1 MYIENNSLPNFF
13 ILGAQKSA
21 TSTVHEWLLQ
31 HKEISLPI
39 IKETHFFS
47 DIEKYQKGL
56 NWYLNKFDKRN
67 NFKGE
72 IDPSYLYVEQS
83 ILRIKEVYKDFPL
96 KFIILLRKPIERAFS
111 HYLMS
116 KYKGYEDLPFI
127 DAIKAEKKRL
137 LSSANNKKYTLTK
150 DLSVFSY
157 IDRGNYFSQI
167 KYLKNIF
174 PESEILYIKFDD
186 IVANN
191 KKTYRKICRFLNI
204 TPFKNIDLNV
214 NSNSSSEPKIKIVRN
229 MIYNDSFLKKT
240 FNFLVTNEDVRQY
253 IKKYIDNKNK
263 KPISSDSKRIELSSY
278 INELPDIYRSWNN
291 NEVVNLEKLIKLDL
305 NKWIID

>member
-83 ILRIKEVYKDFPL
+83 ILRIKEVYKDIPL
-96 KFIILLRKPIERAFS
+96 KFIILLRKPIERAFP

>member
-127 DAIKAEKKRL
+127 DAITSFKPPASLFEIDIT
-137 LSSANNKKYTLTK
+137 SSNH
-150 DLSVFSY
+150 F
-157 IDRGNYFSQI
+157 
-167 KYLKNIF
+167 
-174 PESEILYIKFDD
+174 
-186 IVANN
+186 
-191 KKTYRKICRFLNI
+191 FL
-204 TPFKNIDLNV
+204 
-214 NSNSSSEPKIKIVRN
+214 
-229 MIYNDSFLKKT
+229 
-240 FNFLVTNEDVRQY
+240 
-253 IKKYIDNKNK
+253 
-263 KPISSDSKRIELSSY
+263 
-278 INELPDIYRSWNN
+278 
-291 NEVVNLEKLIKLDL
+291 
-305 NKWIID
+305 

>member
-83 ILRIKEVYKDFPL
+83 ILRIKEVYKDIPL

-174 PESEILYIKFDD
+174 PESEILFIKFDD
-186 IVANN
+186 IVTNN

-229 MIYNDSFLKKT
+229 MIYDDSFFKKT
-240 FNFLVTNEDVRQY
+240 FNFLVADEDVRRY

>member
-1 MYIENNSLPNFF
+1 MYIENNSLPDFF
-13 ILGAQKSA
+13 VLGAQKSA

-39 IKETHFFS
+39 SKETHFFS
-47 DIEKYQKGL
+47 DIEKYQNGL
-56 NWYLNKFDKRN
+56 NWYLNQFDKKN
-67 NFKGE
+67 NLRGE

-83 ILRIKEVYKDFPL
+83 ILRIKEVYKDIPL

-116 KYKGYEDLPFI
+116 RYKGYEDLSFI

-137 LSSANNKKYTLTK
+137 LSSANNSKCTLTK
-150 DLSVFSY
+150 DLSAFSY

-174 PESEILYIKFDD
+174 PKSAILYIKFDD
-186 IVANN
+186 IVSNN
-191 KKTYRKICRFLNI
+191 RTTYRKICSFLNI
-204 TPFKNIDLNV
+204 QPIINIDLNII
-214 NSNSSSEPKIKIVRN
+214 SNSSSEPKIKIVRN
-229 MIYNDSFLKKT
+229 MIYNDSFFKKT
-240 FNFLVTNEDVRQY
+240 FNFLVTNEDVKRY

-263 KPISSDSKRIELSSY
+263 KPISSDSKKIELSSY
-278 INELPDIYRSWNN
+278 INELPDMYRKWNN
-291 NEVVNLEKLIKLDL
+291 NEVIKLEKLTKLDL